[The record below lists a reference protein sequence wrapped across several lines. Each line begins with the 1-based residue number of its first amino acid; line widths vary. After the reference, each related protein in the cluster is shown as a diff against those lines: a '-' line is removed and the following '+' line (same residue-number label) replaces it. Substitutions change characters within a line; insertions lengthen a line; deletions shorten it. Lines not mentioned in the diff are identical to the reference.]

1 MKTAID
7 LMELISSIYLK
18 NFEALGDIEMDGEL
32 INSAN
37 NRPINTTDWEADKSG
52 VVCLLL
58 IRLKYTLR
66 TGKCETGN
74 MKITA
79 TVKWKQLWKLKE
91 KIILF

>member
-18 NFEALGDIEMDGEL
+18 NFEALGDIKMDGEL

-37 NRPINTTDWEADKSG
+37 NRPINTTDWDADMWG

-58 IRLKYTLR
+58 IRLKSTIS
-66 TGKCETGN
+66 N
-74 MKITA
+74 
-79 TVKWKQLWKLKE
+79 W
-91 KIILF
+91 